1 MKEEKFADKIARLEK
16 IVDNVENNVLPLED
30 ALKEYEEG
38 MKIIKECENI
48 LSSAQAKVERVKSEV
63 GDK

>member
-48 LSSAQAKVERVKSEV
+48 LSSAQAKVEKVKSEV

>member
-48 LSSAQAKVERVKSEV
+48 LSSAQVKVEKVKSEV